1 MVLWKY
7 NYESFLLGKEV
18 YSLSNLKTPH
28 VLSKVILGM
37 VLLFLIKKASYYCF
51 NVAGAGV
58 DGGEGAAKE
67 TIIIICESTITRMK
81 GE

>member
-1 MVLWKY
+1 
-7 NYESFLLGKEV
+7 
-18 YSLSNLKTPH
+18 
-28 VLSKVILGM
+28 M

-51 NVAGAGV
+51 IAAGAGV

-67 TIIIICESTITRMK
+67 TIIIICESTIARSK